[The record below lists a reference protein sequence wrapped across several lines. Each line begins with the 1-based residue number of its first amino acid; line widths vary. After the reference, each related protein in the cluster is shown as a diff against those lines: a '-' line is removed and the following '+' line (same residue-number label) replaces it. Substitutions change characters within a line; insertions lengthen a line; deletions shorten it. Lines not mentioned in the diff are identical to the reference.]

1 MDVEELATSTQE
13 VGACD
18 ETRLAWTSA
27 GDPAN
32 VCAVPWQYGLDCNK
46 SGSNITCGARTGYQ
60 QKTCYHYPVCRLP
73 QFGIESRAQKAFSQS
88 ISCPAYSSTECRPKP
103 QTPDIEICTTVT
115 RYNCYTQCHT
125 TAQAKINSLPA
136 ADRTGVSIVS
146 YNGNEMSSTSTG
158 SCSYTLSNWP
168 TYNDQEDPACGAATS
183 SYSCDDTT
191 KPIYPTCRH
200 NSFGNDVPT
209 ACNADPLF
217 AAAGTTL
224 GAVKQTATNVWGAML
239 PKNFETNPLYTLQP
253 LCRTCDQLA
262 LNAQSGQTQVTAKY
276 DCLLQGLAAGLPAG
290 AGGAQLRSEVVSRLK
305 LLYELHSHHM
315 TPAQVQYVRGL
326 YQSDPAAN
334 TTCSAAFVPPTVSG
348 CGLNLA
354 PLNAAMDLC
363 TRLASSH
370 VPGASARSQMP
381 YCVGLAS
388 QVAAVSAGACQGD
401 VYREK
406 YHGMWLKLYERA
418 LSDIHR
424 VDVAGDALQR
434 KVPDTTDVRLHL
446 QSISDWYA
454 VQRAQLFPGA
464 PDSPVLMKQLSE
476 TFDIF
481 WKVAYENAL
490 LNVNGLPVHAKP
502 LNAGLL
508 VDQTVL
514 TAVLTGSPA
523 MSGPPLLMLLGDGF
537 NGLFERME
545 DFSYLH
551 DLGCRFKGCGPAVDT
566 ETAELFAL
574 FGAVPDAAKLQ
585 TAVGAANKLNTSS
598 YDHHAEWV
606 AVFNLLRVNHAAF
619 TQAVV
624 AATGAP
630 SYTPELLEGGAG
642 GVPAPLAKW
651 AQMVEKADAY
661 ADSYLKSGFFVSTAR
676 DTLKTGIEEYKS
688 NFINDVVTARKNALT
703 TAVNEYTQ
711 NRTTLINEVLG
722 EVGNAANQ
730 KTVQT
735 TLVRKLTEFYA
746 LNADLVG
753 LQDNL
758 VSQEAQFSDIAAAF
772 NTTLD
777 IESPALGTDIQ
788 RGPLQTLN
796 VSAADAHGAPGAL
809 FNVLTFAVHQPGA
822 QAFSLS
828 ALHGEL
834 LNFDVSGEYAPS
846 CALSSA
852 TIPDPATGTLLPV
865 NTGGGA
871 AQVGPG
877 GYMVSY
883 SNGAFT
889 AQNASTSTFTREST
903 EDRACAGVR
912 VEAGFEFF
920 GSSTKAYASA
930 ETCNASSKGS
940 DSTSASQNGSEGRT
954 SASFATGLRVP
965 GTPFPDA
972 PVGSLLLVAMNP
984 GTSDLANLRDVRV
997 LQAPRTSVVVKEDA
1011 DYYLV
1016 VNDFGSCADDTAH
1029 QLTVTAMRLMPTG
1042 VAAKALGKA
1051 MATVMTE
1058 VRAATPAYVDQ
1069 GRVTNSELEA
1079 LRSSAQ
1085 TRLLQEYAVQCPGC
1099 SSSQMPEVFG
1109 SLFTTFVNAEL
1120 ARLERLVQ
1128 LRTVERAIDLQLLD
1142 IQSLG
1147 DDLTAGADK
1156 ARLLRLLPLWRL
1168 RNLDG
1173 AELRDKSRALTSL
1186 VTDYL
1191 YPTMDLRHPTA
1202 LAPLKVHASLDAL
1215 VQADWSDDFA
1225 ALCSKALTAVGSIE
1239 TALANARIS
1248 DKAPKDLVL
1257 AFAFPNPYFGMPLTS
1272 QWRSADSE
1280 RSEAVWNS
1288 ILNGSGE
1295 VLITLTPDDLYSTG
1309 GVGGTLLCNHH
1320 MPVIKNLGVQVVRP
1334 FSSTNASDSQA
1345 WLTVPVRWEDVFAYP
1360 ATGSSK
1366 HYAMLNPDFL
1376 VGAPHLL
1383 FGQDIDVLTTFA
1395 QDIQQPFATVA
1406 GNGLSPFGT
1415 FTIGLGNVS
1424 PEKFAEASALVV
1436 TLKVDALELAATA
1449 TGAAVCQ

>member
-1 MDVEELATSTQE
+1 MTEADALAASTQE
-13 VGACD
+13 LGACD
-18 ETRLAWTSA
+18 ETRLAWSSA

-46 SGSNITCGARTGYQ
+46 SGSTSICGARTGYQ

-73 QFGIESRAQKAFSQS
+73 QFGIESRAQKSFTQTV
-88 ISCPAYSSTECRPKP
+88 SCSAYTTKECHPKP
-103 QTPDIEICTTVT
+103 TTPDIEICTTVT
-115 RYNCYTQCHT
+115 RYNCYTPCQT
-125 TAQAKINSLPA
+125 AAQAKINSLPV
-136 ADRTGVSIVS
+136 ADRTGVSILS
-146 YNGNEMSSTSTG
+146 YTANDEATSASG

-191 KPIYPTCRH
+191 KPIYPTCRY
-200 NSFGNDVPT
+200 NGFGDDVPS
-209 ACNADPLF
+209 ACNANPLF
-217 AAAGTTL
+217 APAGTTL
-224 GAVKQTATNVWGAML
+224 GAVKQTATSVWTGMS
-239 PKNFETNPLYTLQP
+239 PKNIEASALYVQQP
-253 LCRTCDQLA
+253 MCRTCDQLP
-262 LNAQSGQTQVTAKY
+262 LSAQSGQAEVTAKY

-305 LLYELHSHHM
+305 LLYELHGHHM
-315 TPAQVQYVRGL
+315 TATQVQYVRNL
-326 YQSDPAAN
+326 YASDPAAN
-334 TTCSAAFVPPTVSG
+334 TTCSAGFMPPTVSG
-348 CGLNLA
+348 CGMSLTS
-354 PLNAAMDLC
+354 LNAAMDLC
-363 TRLASSH
+363 TRLSSSH

-388 QVAAVSAGACQGD
+388 QVAAVPVGACQGD

-406 YHGMWLKLYERA
+406 YHGMWLKLYERS
-418 LSDIHR
+418 LSDLRR

-434 KVPDTTDVRLHL
+434 KVPDSTDVRLHL

-454 VQRAQLFPGA
+454 VQRAQLFAGT
-464 PDSPVLMKQLSE
+464 PDSPALMKQLSE
-476 TFDIF
+476 TFDVF
-481 WKVAYENAL
+481 WKAAYENAL
-490 LNVNGLPVHAKP
+490 LNINGQPVHAKP

-514 TAVLTGSPA
+514 KAVLTGSPA

-566 ETAELFAL
+566 ETAELWAL
-574 FGAVPDAAKLQ
+574 FGAVPDAVKLQ
-585 TAVGAANKLNTSS
+585 AAVTAANRLSTSP
-598 YDHHAEWV
+598 YDNHAGWV
-606 AVFNLLRVNHAAF
+606 TVFDLLRANHAAF

-624 AATGAP
+624 TATGAA
-630 SYTPELLEGGAG
+630 SYSPALLAG
-642 GVPAPLAKW
+642 EVPAPLAKW
-651 AQMVEKADAY
+651 ARMVEKADAY
-661 ADSYLKSGFFVSTAR
+661 ADSYARSGFFVSTAR

-703 TAVNEYTQ
+703 TAKNEYIQ
-711 NRTTLINEVLG
+711 NRATLINEVLG

-735 TLVRKLTEFYA
+735 SLVRKLTEFYA

-772 NTTLD
+772 NTTLE

-796 VSAADAHGAPGAL
+796 ISAAEARGAPGATYNIL
-809 FNVLTFAVHQPGA
+809 ALGVQQPGG
-822 QAFSLS
+822 QVFRVS
-828 ALHGEL
+828 ALRGEL
-834 LNFDVSGEYAPS
+834 LNFDVSGEYTPS
-846 CALSSA
+846 CALSTA
-852 TIPDPATGTLLPV
+852 TLPDPTTGAPLPI

-877 GYMVSY
+877 GYMVAF
-883 SNGAFT
+883 SNGGFT
-889 AQNASTSTFTREST
+889 AKNASTSTFTREST
-903 EDRACAGVR
+903 ENRACAGVR
-912 VEAGFEFF
+912 AEVSAGIF
-920 GSSTKAYASA
+920 GVSTSAYAYA
-930 ETCNASSKGS
+930 ETCNASSSGS
-940 DSTSASQNGSEGRT
+940 DSTSSSQNGSEQRS

-965 GTPFPDA
+965 GTPFPRA
-972 PVGSLLLVAMNP
+972 PAGSLLLVAMNP
-984 GTSDLANLRDVRV
+984 GTTDAANIRDVRV
-997 LQAPRTSVVVKEDA
+997 LQAPHSSIVVSENV

-1016 VNDFGSCADDTAH
+1016 VNDIGSCADDTSH
-1029 QLTVTAMRLMPTG
+1029 QLTVTSMRLMPTG
-1042 VAAKALGKA
+1042 LAAKALGLA
-1051 MATVMTE
+1051 MATAMTE
-1058 VRAATPAYVDQ
+1058 VRAATPAYVAQ
-1069 GRVTNSELEA
+1069 GRVTASELDA
-1079 LRSSAQ
+1079 LRTSAQ

-1109 SLFTTFVNAEL
+1109 ALFTTFVNQEL

-1128 LRTVERAIDLQLLD
+1128 LHAVERAIELQLLD
-1142 IQSLG
+1142 IQSLA
-1147 DDLTAGADK
+1147 DDLTVGADK

-1173 AELRDKSRALTSL
+1173 EELRDKSRALTSL
-1186 VTDYL
+1186 VTEYL
-1191 YPTMDLRHPTA
+1191 YPTMDLRHPSSLT
-1202 LAPLKVHASLDAL
+1202 PLKSNANLDAL
-1215 VQADWSDDFA
+1215 VQADWSDDFVV
-1225 ALCSKALTAVGSIE
+1225 LCDKALTAVTQIE

-1257 AFAFPNPYFGMPLTS
+1257 AFSFPNPYFGIPIAS
-1272 QWRSADSE
+1272 QWRSADAE

-1288 ILNGSGE
+1288 ILSGSGE
-1295 VLITLTPDDLYSTG
+1295 VMVTLTPNDLYSAG
-1309 GVGGTLLCNHH
+1309 GQGGTLLCNHH

-1345 WLTVPVRWEDVFAYP
+1345 WLTVPVRWEDVFTYP
-1360 ATGSSK
+1360 AAGGSK

-1395 QDIQQPFATVA
+1395 QDLQQPFATVA

-1424 PEKFAEASALVV
+1424 PDKFVEASALVV
-1436 TLKVDALELAATA
+1436 TLKVDALELATSAS
-1449 TGAAVCQ
+1449 GAQVCP